1 MTSPLVLL
9 CADRVITGVE
19 RTMYRDGAVLVTGTS
34 IAWVGPRPMAPDT
47 PARPMHLDGA
57 TLLPG
62 LIDAHTHLA
71 LDAGPD
77 PFGAL
82 GTLTGRQ
89 VLAAM
94 RERAGR
100 MLAAGI
106 TTARDLGAPGRL
118 DTVLAREI
126 RGGHAHGPRLVTAGV
141 PVTRPGGHGAALGG
155 ECADLDDAEALVR
168 ANRDAG
174 ARWTK
179 VFVTGGFTTKG
190 TSPYALQLPTQ
201 LLAEVTALSH
211 RLGMKVAV
219 HAHATAGIAAAVEAR
234 VDSIEHCTWMSEDGF
249 DLDPGLMAAMAEH
262 RIVASATVNSRARNA
277 TGRLPWAQRAAQL
290 RALYES
296 GVPLAVGTD
305 AGIPT
310 TAHDDLPASL
320 PAYLDLGLDP
330 LGVLELATSHTA
342 QALGLDD
349 TGALREGMRADVL
362 AVEGDPTEDLSVL
375 TRPVT
380 VLGGGTAHP
389 TVPAQK
395 APRP

>member
-1 MTSPLVLL
+1 MNSSLVLL
-9 CADRVITGVE
+9 CADRVVTGVG
-19 RTMYRDGAVLVTGTS
+19 RTVYPDGAVLVSGAS
-34 IAWVGPRPMAPDT
+34 IGWVGPRGSAPDT
-47 PARPMHLDGA
+47 PARRVNLDGA

-82 GTLTGRQ
+82 GTLTDHQ

-100 MLAAGI
+100 MLAVGI
-106 TTARDLGAPGRL
+106 TTARDLGAPARM

-126 RGGHAHGPRLVTAGV
+126 RNGHAHGPRLLTAGI
-141 PVTRPGGHGAALGG
+141 PVTRPGGHGAPLGG
-155 ECADLDDAEALVR
+155 ECAGPDDAEALVR
-168 ANRDAG
+168 ANQKAG
-174 ARWTK
+174 AQWTK

-190 TSPYALQLPTQ
+190 TSPYALQLPVQ
-201 LLAEVTALSH
+201 FLAAVTALSH

-219 HAHATAGIAAAVEAR
+219 HAHATAGIAAAVEAG
-234 VDSIEHCTWMSEDGF
+234 VDSIEHCTWMSADGF
-249 DLDPGLMAAMAEH
+249 DLDPELITTMAAL
-262 RIVASATVNSRARNA
+262 RIVASTTVNSHARDA
-277 TGRLPWAQRAAQL
+277 TGRLPWTQRAAQL
-290 RALYES
+290 RALHDH

-330 LGVLELATSHTA
+330 LGVLELATSRTA
-342 QALGLDD
+342 KALGLHD
-349 TGALREGMRADVL
+349 TGALHEGMRADVL
-362 AVEGDPTEDLSVL
+362 AVEGDPTADLSAL
-375 TRPVT
+375 TRPLT
-380 VLGGGTAHP
+380 VLAAGTTHP
-389 TVPAQK
+389 TVPARK
-395 APRP
+395 ATHP